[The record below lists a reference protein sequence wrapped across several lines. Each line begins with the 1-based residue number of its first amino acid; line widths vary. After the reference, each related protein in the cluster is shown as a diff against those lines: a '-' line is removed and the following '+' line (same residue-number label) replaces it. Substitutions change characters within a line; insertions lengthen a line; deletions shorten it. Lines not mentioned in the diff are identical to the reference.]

1 MRPYSVLRFFPV
13 LTFLIFA
20 IGTQVVMAGTTGKI
34 VGTVLDDETGEPLP
48 GVNVLLSGT
57 ARGAATD
64 LEGYYFIL
72 NIPPGTYSLK
82 ASMIGYTEMLINKI
96 TVATDYTS
104 TVDFRLQSTVLEGE
118 GVTIIAQRP
127 LVVKD
132 QTSAVAVITAEQI
145 QAMPVDEFSE
155 VLELQAGLVKDS
167 AGKLHIRGGRA
178 SEIGYLVDGISVTD
192 PYSGDIA
199 IEVENAGIQ
208 ELTVISG
215 TYNAEYGQAMSGIVN
230 IVTKDGG
237 DKLTGNISF
246 YSGDYAS
253 SNSDVFLG
261 IDDVDA
267 NNIFN
272 IQGGLS
278 GPVPG
283 FGDKLTFFASVRR
296 FENDGWLNGV
306 HRFNPQ
312 DWSCFSCTQWRGQ
325 TFFEVDTT
333 IVEASGPGTTF
344 ALNPLEKTSLQGK
357 ITYRITPTLK
367 LSYGIFWNQ
376 VDSRKYDHLFKLNP
390 TGSLKDEKKGYTHIV
405 TWNHTVS
412 SRTFY
417 TLKFSNFFSS
427 FESFAFEDP
436 NDPRYANPDRL
447 RDASSNAFRTGGA
460 LGGHF
465 ARETDS
471 LIGRFEV
478 TSQVTK
484 RHQIKTGFEVKRHE
498 LTLDEFVIL
507 PKTDDSGVLIDPFES
522 FIPPLDSPL
531 HNAYIHN
538 PVEISA
544 FVQDKMEFQNLVV
557 NLGFRYD
564 YFDADGEVPVD
575 FLRPTT
581 SPRRSASI
589 KQQVSPRVGLAYPIS
604 DQGVVSISYGHFFQ
618 MPTFN
623 QLYTNPDFE
632 PRLTS
637 LTRDDLGG
645 LESLL
650 AITGN
655 ADLEP
660 QMTVGYE
667 VALQQGFSDNIV
679 VNITVYN
686 RDIRNLLGTEFQR
699 TIQGDEF
706 TRFINRDF
714 GNVTGVSI
722 TLDYLTARNLS
733 FALDYT
739 FQVAEGNASDP
750 RSVFFDNRT
759 DPPVESE
766 KQRVPLD
773 WDQRHTLN
781 FVVSLEKPAN
791 WGASLIGKFGSGL
804 PFTPEF
810 EDQRSSFENSGRK
823 PAQFTLD
830 LKAHKDFKFGPF
842 NTSIILTV
850 FNLLDRKNEID
861 VFNDTG
867 RAGTTLAARR
877 AGAIFGVNTL
887 DEFLNRPEFFSSPRE
902 IRLGAS
908 WRF

>member
-325 TFFEVDTT
+325 TFFDVDTT

-544 FVQDKMEFQNLVV
+544 FVQDKMEFQNVVV

>member
-325 TFFEVDTT
+325 TFFDVDTT